1 MTNDLKF
8 KKASKVKKYFD
19 QHRHVAGS
27 KTPFS
32 VQAPLRPLQSV

>member
-1 MTNDLKF
+1 MTYDLKF

-27 KTPFS
+27 KRLFQS
-32 VQAPLRPLQSV
+32 KPL